1 MFSWTMK
8 DLKRTL
14 VTGFVCS
21 LLVLAGSPATAAK
34 ETIKLGFIGPLS
46 GGNAMQ
52 GLGAANGFRLAISQV
67 NESGDYP
74 YQVEPVVLDD
84 ASTPSTG
91 VSAAL
96 KLVNDP
102 DVVAATGHWNSP
114 VALATIP
121 VFDRANMPF
130 IIWGAISPK
139 ITEQNVP
146 EVTRVTPTLAQENE
160 PLADWLVN
168 DLGYKKIAIVST
180 TDNYGQEN
188 VKAFTEYAT
197 ANGAEIVSSDS
208 VPTDTTN
215 FKSVLSTIN
224 ASDAEIV
231 YFGGVIA
238 PAGILRKQMADL
250 GMDIPMAGISG
261 IYDTEFLELAGEAA
275 DGTLVTV
282 PGVKENPRLK
292 AFKKAYEEA
301 NFDDPPGPY
310 AKYAYDAA
318 GILLKVIREHG
329 IDDSD
334 ALIQAIRSIRYEGA
348 LGVTTFDDNGQTE
361 LQIHT
366 DHYVAEDG
374 EWVLYS
380 ESSYADN

>member
-1 MFSWTMK
+1 MFSCNLQDMK
-8 DLKRTL
+8 YAI
-14 VTGFVCS
+14 VTGFTCS
-21 LLVLAGSPATAAK
+21 LLLVAGGPAMAEK
-34 ETIKLGFIGPLS
+34 ETIKIGFIGPLS
-46 GGNAMQ
+46 GGNAQQ
-52 GLGAANGFRLAISQV
+52 GLGAANGFRLAIREA
-67 NESGDYP
+67 NASGDYP
-74 YQVEPVVLDD
+74 YNVEYEVLDD

-91 VSAAL
+91 VNAAL
-96 KLVNDP
+96 KLINDP

-121 VFDRANMPF
+121 VFERANMPF
-130 IIWGAISPK
+130 IVWGAISPK

-146 EVTRVTPTLAQENE
+146 QVTRVTPTLAQENQ

-168 DLGYKKIAIVST
+168 DLGYSKIAIVST

-208 VPTDTTN
+208 VPEDTTN
-215 FKSVLSTIN
+215 FKSILSNIQ
-224 ASDAEIV
+224 ASDAELL

-250 GMDIPMAGISG
+250 NMDIPMAGISG
-261 IYDTEFLELAGEAA
+261 IYDTEFIELAGDAA

-282 PGVKENPRLK
+282 PGVKENPRLE
-292 AFKKAYEEA
+292 ALMAAYEEA
-301 NFDDPPGPY
+301 DFDDPPGSY

-318 GILLKVIREHG
+318 GILLEVIREHD

-334 ALIQAIRSIRYEGA
+334 ALSQAIRDIRYEGA
-348 LGVTTFDDNGQTE
+348 LGVTTFDENGQTE
-361 LQIHT
+361 VQVHGEN
-366 DHYVAEDG
+366 YVVEGG
-374 EWVLYS
+374 EWVSYS
-380 ESSYADN
+380 ESSFADN